1 MNIKRISV
9 YQVDLPLVEGRY
21 TWARYTWA
29 DGKFVEMFD
38 STIVEIETHDGLCG
52 LGEVCPLGPFYLPA
66 FGAGART
73 GIGELA
79 QHLINQPATHIGR
92 IQSIMDQALLGHS
105 YVKSAIDMACWD
117 LLGKETG
124 KPLWAL
130 LGGKFA
136 AIRSHF
142 IEQ

>member
-9 YQVDLPLVEGRY
+9 YQVDLPLVEE
-21 TWARYTWA
+21 RYTWA
-29 DGKFVEMFD
+29 DGKFVETFD
-38 STIVEIETHDGLCG
+38 STIVEIETHNGLCG

-92 IQSIMDQALLGHS
+92 IQSIMDQALLGHP
-105 YVKSAIDMACWD
+105 YAKSAIDWRVGICSAKKRANRSGLC
-117 LLGKETG
+117 LGESS
-124 KPLWAL
+124 
-130 LGGKFA
+130 